1 MDAYMPCLRTK
12 LKIAV
17 VAWRVLHA
25 VGISMLDDGCEG
37 FISLYNVMVN
47 NRWSFAKN
55 IQVYLSDLLTMYNTP
70 AATVALVFT
79 SNNQYKYT
87 YSQNY

>member
-12 LKIAV
+12 VKA
-17 VAWRVLHA
+17 
-25 VGISMLDDGCEG
+25 DDGCEG
-37 FISLYNVMVN
+37 LISLYNVKVN

-55 IQVYLSDLLTMYNTP
+55 IYLPDLLTIYNTP
-70 AATVALVFT
+70 AATVTLVFIL
-79 SNNQYKYT
+79 NNQYKYT